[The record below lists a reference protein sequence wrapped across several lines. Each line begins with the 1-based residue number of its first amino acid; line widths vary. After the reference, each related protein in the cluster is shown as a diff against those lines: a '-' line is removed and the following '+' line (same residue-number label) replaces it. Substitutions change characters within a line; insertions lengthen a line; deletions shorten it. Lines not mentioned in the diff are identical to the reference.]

1 MPSDVCCCLDGKSLI
16 IKTKNINLAGGDVDE
31 QTSQQDTS
39 ARRGVRGEQG
49 SFFQH
54 PGDPHYSTEWVQEDT
69 LGRACEQ
76 SSMGAR
82 CWDFLHQAVSFLI
95 SHLVAPRVVK
105 LAAILRSTQRRGVCG
120 GAEELGA
127 GVLRLFFR
135 CKIRSGLS

>member
-1 MPSDVCCCLDGKSLI
+1 MVRALSL
-16 IKTKNINLAGGDVDE
+16 KPNINLAGSDVGE
-31 QTSQQDTS
+31 QTSQHDTS

-54 PGDPHYSTEWVQEDT
+54 PGDPHYSREWVQEDT
-69 LGRACEQ
+69 LGQACEQ

-82 CWDFLHQAVSFLI
+82 CWDFLRQAVSFLI

-105 LAAILRSTQRRGVCG
+105 LAALLRSGG

-135 CKIRSGLS
+135 CRTRSGFS